1 MSAGW
6 AIAAKANKVAPRQ
19 AQSRA
24 RSSSSAPAKKKVAT
38 MSKPRAKSSGGGKT
52 CGPALLCAEDKSWR
66 AESDLRTLA
75 EAERIKGDKAR
86 LTMAQSKAIEQ
97 AEAAKA
103 NLKLVAGS
111 PGAD

>member
-6 AIAAKANKVAPRQ
+6 AIAAKANKVAPRP
-19 AQSRA
+19 AQSHA
-24 RSSSSAPAKKKVAT
+24 RNSPTVPAKRKVAT
-38 MSKPRAKSSGGGKT
+38 MSKPRAKPSAKS
-52 CGPALLCAEDKSWR
+52 CGPSLCAEDKSWR

-103 NLKLVAGS
+103 NLKLVAGA

>member
-1 MSAGW
+1 
-6 AIAAKANKVAPRQ
+6 
-19 AQSRA
+19 
-24 RSSSSAPAKKKVAT
+24 
-38 MSKPRAKSSGGGKT
+38 MSKPRAKKSNMT
-52 CGPALLCAEDKSWR
+52 CGPLACAEDKSWR

-103 NLKLVAGS
+103 NLKLVAAQ
-111 PGAD
+111 PDAD